1 MPEKSVKILAS
12 SVGFASSVHHSGEV
26 ISIDEAIA
34 KSWVENDLAVYVETP
49 EDKQPDLGTPEDK
62 QPDLET
68 PEDKQPDSET
78 PEDKQPELE
87 TPEGDVPSVETASD
101 KPAEETK
108 PKTKR
113 IPKGS
118 K

>member
-34 KSWVENDLAVYVETP
+34 ESWVENDLAVYVETP

-62 QPDLET
+62 QPD
-68 PEDKQPDSET
+68 SET

-87 TPEGDVPSVETASD
+87 TPEGDTPPVETADD
-101 KPAEETK
+101 KPSEEAK

-113 IPKGS
+113 APKGS